1 MKILLVADHEDEK
14 VWNYWDAV
22 GKNRFAG
29 VDLILS
35 AGDIKAAYLEFLVT
49 MLNVPCLYVRGN
61 HDQMYH
67 EQPPRGCVCI
77 EDGVIEVI
85 EYEDSGRVMLKEEAI
100 RTQIGKA
107 VRSGA
112 ASDIS
117 GRMQAIRHA
126 VKRAS
131 EIDPAGIRTVRIAGL
146 GGSMRY
152 REGPDMYTEREMSR
166 RAGKLKKRIE
176 RGLITRTNGK
186 RALSRDLASA
196 ARRAGTASVASLS
209 DDIAAASE
217 PAPVIDIL
225 LTHAPCR
232 GHGDLNDLA
241 HTGFDCFNKLLH
253 ELKPRYHCYGHVH
266 MEYGMVRRESEHP
279 SGTRLL
285 NVSGSYILEI

>member
-14 VWNYWDAV
+14 VWNYWNAV

-107 VRSGA
+107 VR
-112 ASDIS
+112 
-117 GRMQAIRHA
+117 
-126 VKRAS
+126 
-131 EIDPAGIRTVRIAGL
+131 TVRIAGL

-166 RAGKLKKRIE
+166 RARKLRKRIE

-196 ARRAGTASVASLS
+196 ARRAGAAVRTSLS
-209 DDIAAASE
+209 DDIAATGE
-217 PAPVIDIL
+217 PAPVLDIL
-225 LTHAPCR
+225 LTHAPCK
-232 GHGDLNDLA
+232 GHGDMEDLA